1 MQPHQTRKLVIAAA
15 VVLVLLLAAA
25 ITLFASHNR
34 IQTFARDRVEK
45 TLQTHF
51 QSQVQFTGF
60 EISLF
65 PHVSATITG
74 LEMRFHGRTDIPPL
88 IRVRK
93 VSVYAH
99 LLGLIRPKPEIA
111 FVQLDG
117 LQIHTPPREP
127 GGQPMIHGTDEDLA
141 KKYPAVVEELHADDA
156 IIVVLRAQNDKPPR
170 EFPIHH
176 LELHNLSFD
185 RPADFHA
192 TLTNP
197 VPAGE
202 IESTGKFGPWLAN
215 EPSET
220 PAVGQY
226 TFDHA
231 DLGTLKGIEGILSSK
246 GKFDGPLDYLT
257 VEGETDVPDFRLRTG
272 GRALALHTDFSAL
285 VDGTNGNT
293 YLNSVIAQFLHTTLD
308 VKGEIVDENREVKGR
323 TIVLYATSEKGRVED
338 LLRLAVNSDR
348 PVMTGAA
355 TLTAKI
361 DIPEGTADLLDRL
374 KLDGQVGVV
383 NQKFSSQ
390 AVQEKV
396 DTLSRKG
403 QGKPNDTG
411 IDDAESD
418 LIGNFHVEKG
428 IVTFSNLSFHVTG
441 ATIHL
446 NGTYNIES
454 GQLDFYGHLLLQAK
468 LSQTTTGVKSFFLK
482 AVDPF
487 FKGQKAGTD
496 LPIKITGTKDHPSFG
511 LDLGGKDKKNE
522 PAASTEIPKEDP
534 QQK

>member
-1 MQPHQTRKLVIAAA
+1 MQPQRTRKWIIAAA
-15 VVLVLLLAAA
+15 IVLALVLAAVV
-25 ITLFASHNR
+25 TLFALRNR
-34 IQTFARDRVEK
+34 IQTIVRDRVEK

-51 QSQVQFTGF
+51 QSQVQFADF
-60 EISLF
+60 EVSLF
-65 PHVSATITG
+65 PRVHATVTG
-74 LEMRFHGRTDIPPL
+74 VELRFHGRTDLPPL
-88 IRVRK
+88 IQVRK
-93 VSVYAH
+93 VSVYAN
-99 LLGLIRPKPEIA
+99 LLALLRVKPAIA
-111 FVQLDG
+111 FVQVDG

-127 GGQPMIHGTDEDLA
+127 GSKPLIHGTDEDLA
-141 KKYPAVVEELHADDA
+141 KEYPVLIEELRADDA

-170 EFPIHH
+170 EVPIHH
-176 LELHNLSFD
+176 LDLHNFSFD

-231 DLGTLKGIEGILSSK
+231 DLGTLKGIEGTLSSK
-246 GKFDGPLDYLT
+246 GKFNGPLDYLT

-272 GRALALHTDFSAL
+272 GRAIALHTDFSAL

-293 YLNSVIAQFLHTTLD
+293 YLNSVIAQFLHTTLE
-308 VKGEIVDENREVKGR
+308 VKGEIVDESREVKGR
-323 TIVLYATSEKGRVED
+323 SITLNAASEKARIED
-338 LLRLAVNSDR
+338 MLRLAVNSD
-348 PVMTGAA
+348 PPAITGAA
-355 TLTAKI
+355 TLKAKI
-361 DIPEGTADLLDRL
+361 NIPEGTADLLDRL

-403 QGKPNDTG
+403 QGKPKDTS
-411 IDDAESD
+411 IDNAESD
-418 LIGNFHVEKG
+418 LTGNFHVEKG
-428 IVTFSNLSFHVTG
+428 VVTFSNLSFHVTG

-446 NGTYNIES
+446 HGIYSIGNGQIDFH
-454 GQLDFYGHLLLQAK
+454 GQLIMQAK

-487 FKGQKAGTD
+487 FQGQKAGAV
-496 LPIKITGTKDHPSFG
+496 LPIKITGPKDNPSFG
-511 LDLGGKDKKNE
+511 LDLGGKGNQNK
-522 PAASTEIPKEDP
+522 PAVSAETPKEDP
-534 QQK
+534 KKK